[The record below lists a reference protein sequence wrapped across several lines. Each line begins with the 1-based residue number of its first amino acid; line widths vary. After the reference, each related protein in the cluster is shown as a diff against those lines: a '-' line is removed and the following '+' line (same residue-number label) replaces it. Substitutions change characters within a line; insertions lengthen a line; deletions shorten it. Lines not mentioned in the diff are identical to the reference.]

1 MGVRCCF
8 IAIAEPL
15 GCYDLAKS
23 KKGAIVAESSNKQS
37 SLGSLIFRETAL
49 QKMSSADDLDRYLK
63 VTNPSA
69 WVLVGAVTVLII
81 AAVIWGLTATLPIKN
96 ATTGVLKDGEIV
108 CFLPL
113 DEDSLATTD
122 SKVTAAG
129 RDTRIL
135 SVNDNPHSQR
145 EVAAVIGSDY
155 ALESSGLSQWSYKV
169 VVALPDD
176 MSTWE
181 EGDDVPVQITTK
193 EVAPLA
199 YLFGGAQ

>member
-1 MGVRCCF
+1 M
-8 IAIAEPL
+8 
-15 GCYDLAKS
+15 
-23 KKGAIVAESSNKQS
+23 AESSDKQS

-69 WVLVGAVTVLII
+69 WVLIGAVAVLLV
-81 AAVIWGLTATLPIKN
+81 AAVIWGLTATLPIKSS
-96 ATTGVLKDGEIV
+96 TTGVLKDGQIV

-113 DEDSLATTD
+113 DENSLATTD

-129 RDTRIL
+129 RDTHIV

-155 ALESSGLSQWSYKV
+155 VVESSGLSQWSYKV
-169 VVALPDD
+169 IVALPDE
-176 MSTWE
+176 MSSWE